1 MRQIVATCGRGLLL
15 AGLSM
20 FLAVAVFAQSKTVT
34 GNVVSSENQQALSGV
49 TITAKGTK
57 TRVTSDKDGNFR
69 VTVPSATTT
78 LVISYAGYTEQEIS
92 VANKTAVQ
100 VIMMPDVKAIDDV
113 VVIGYQ
119 TVKRKDLLA
128 SVSSIGAKDLKDVP
142 INSAAEAL
150 NGRLAGVTASTSE
163 GSPDADVRIR
173 IRGGMSITQDN
184 SPLYVI
190 DGVQM
195 ENALNYISPQDIQSI
210 DVLKDASA
218 TAIYG
223 ARGANGVIVITTKA
237 GRVGKL
243 KVNYNGFV
251 GVKTL
256 TKKLDVMDPYD
267 YVFYQSERS
276 RGSSQD
282 SLKFLDDF
290 GHTWDTLDVYKSIA
304 PIDWQEKIFGQTGV
318 TTTHNISASGGTK
331 KLTYNFGYTFND
343 EKAIVINSKYNRH
356 LLNAKADYKIS
367 KKLKVGGGVRYTLQ
381 NVYGAGIS
389 DQKGS
394 QYNRLRNA
402 IKYKPFL
409 SKGQD
414 DFSDADPLAD
424 PNAGNGLTLVN
435 PLQLASAEYR
445 RKTTE
450 NANVNAYLSYNI
462 TKNIVFRSTF
472 GYEWNSLIDRQFYD
486 SIAPYAVINGGKQPV
501 VGLDTSIRTT
511 ITNSNTFT
519 YSVQD
524 WKNRHDF
531 SVVLGEETYDLR
543 NTVRNSLFK
552 NYPLNTD
559 HSTAFEETDL
569 GVSFAGY
576 PKLYKSRYTSVSFF
590 GRINYAY
597 RDKYLFSANLRADG
611 ASKFGPGNKWG
622 YFPAG
627 SFAWRITNE
636 KFMERVKFINDLKLR
651 VGYGQAGNNRIKD
664 YLYLTTFS
672 NAGSYYYGL
681 DNTPVLGYYSASLVN
696 ADLRWESTVNRNI
709 GLDVTFLDR
718 RFDLSVDVYRNSS
731 NHLLLDVPVASTYGY
746 STQLQNIGK
755 TSNKGVEIQLN
766 ASIVRRPEFTW
777 NANFNISFNKNRIE
791 QLGSSG
797 SPLYPGYSWG
807 VSGQIADFVAQIGQP
822 VGAYYGYVTDGFY
835 TTADFNYDAST
846 GIYTLKPGVVDDH
859 LVIGTVQP
867 GSLKLKDLG
876 TDNIV
881 DPTNDRT
888 ILGSPNPKY
897 TGGLTQTFTYKRW
910 DASLFVNFSVGAK
923 TYNANKIELTN
934 GYTANSNMLALMS
947 GRYKT
952 VTPDG
957 QTALWVSGSTVY
969 GIAPDQLDALNANAT
984 IWQPLRST
992 GAFSLHSWAIEDAS
1006 FLRFN
1011 NLTVGYTIP
1020 AKALGK
1026 AGLDKLRFYVTLNN
1040 FALITSYTGFDP
1052 ETSVRSNPLTP
1063 GLDYSAYPRSR
1074 SFIFGVN
1081 ASF

>member
-20 FLAVAVFAQSKTVT
+20 FFAIAVFAQSKTVT
-34 GNVVSSENQQALSGV
+34 GNVVSSENQQGLSGV

-57 TRVTSDKDGNFR
+57 TRVTSDRDGNFKI
-69 VTVPSATTT
+69 TVPATTT
-78 LVISYAGYTEQEIS
+78 TLEISYAGFTKQEIS
-92 VANKTAVQ
+92 IAGKTEVQ
-100 VIMMPDVKAIDDV
+100 VILMPDVKAIDDV

-119 TVKRKDLLA
+119 TVRRKDLLA
-128 SVSSIGAKDLKDVP
+128 SVSSLGAKDLKDVP

-223 ARGANGVIVITTKA
+223 ARGANGVIVITTKG
-237 GRVGKL
+237 GRQGKL

-256 TKKLDVMDPYD
+256 VKKLDVMDPYD

-282 SLKFLDDF
+282 SLNFLDDF
-290 GHTWDTLDVYKSIA
+290 GHTWDTLNVYKSIS
-304 PIDWQEKIFGQTGV
+304 PVDWQEQIYGETGV
-318 TTTHNISASGGTK
+318 NTTHNISANGGTK
-331 KLTYNFGYTFND
+331 KVTYNFGYTFND

-356 LLNAKADYKIS
+356 LLNAKADYKVT
-367 KKLKVGGGVRYTLQ
+367 KNLKVGGGVRYTLQ
-381 NVYGAGIS
+381 NVYGAGVS
-389 DQKGS
+389 DQKGT

-409 SKGQD
+409 SMGQD
-414 DFSDADPLAD
+414 DLSDADPLAD
-424 PNAGNGLTLVN
+424 PNVGNGLTLIN
-435 PLQLASAEYR
+435 PIQLANAEYR

-450 NANVNAYLSYNI
+450 NANFNAYASYNI
-462 TKNIVFRSTF
+462 TKNLVFRTTV
-472 GYEWNSLIDRQFYD
+472 GYEWNSYIDRQFYD
-486 SIAPYAVINGGKQPV
+486 SIAPYAVINGGKKPV
-501 VGLDTSIRTT
+501 VSLDTTTRRTF
-511 ITNSNTFT
+511 TNSNTLT
-519 YSVQD
+519 YSVQN
-524 WKNRHDF
+524 WKDRHDF
-531 SVVLGEETYDLR
+531 SVVVGEETYDLR
-543 NTVRNSLFK
+543 TTGRSSQFRD
-552 NYPLNTD
+552 YPLNTD
-559 HSTAFEETDL
+559 YGTAFKETSL
-569 GVSFAGY
+569 ANSFAGY
-576 PKLYKSRYTSVSFF
+576 PKLAKSRYTSLSFF
-590 GRINYAY
+590 GRVNYAY
-597 RDKYLFSANLRADG
+597 RDKYLLSFNVRADG

-627 SFAWRITNE
+627 SFAWRVTNE
-636 KFMERVKFINDLKLR
+636 KFMERVKFINDLKFR
-651 VGYGQAGNNRIKD
+651 VGYGEAGNNRIAD
-664 YLYLTTFS
+664 YLYLTTFR
-672 NAGSYYYGL
+672 NDGGYYYGL
-681 DNTPVLGYYSASLVN
+681 NGTAVLAYYSPSLVN
-696 ADLRWESTVNRNI
+696 ANLRWESTVNRNL
-709 GLDVTFLDR
+709 GMDVTLFDR
-718 RFDLSVDVYRNSS
+718 RVDLSVDVYRNTSS
-731 NHLLLDVPVASTYGY
+731 NLLLQVPVASTYGY
-746 STQLQNIGK
+746 SLQLQNIGK
-755 TSNKGVEIQLN
+755 TSNRGVEIQLN
-766 ASIVRRPEFTW
+766 TSIIRRPEFTW

-897 TGGLTQTFTYKRW
+897 TGGLNQTFTYKRW

-934 GYTANSNMLALMS
+934 GYTPNSNMLALMS